1 MSSLVSWYC
10 GLSLFARISLW
21 VVPLYAFLV
30 WLVLSPFVGWLQRA
44 GKAKACLRTER
55 FLRSGYFGLATCF
68 SGNIGAGK
76 TTCASAVSN
85 VLSKILREN
94 ASNKVAEIRLLLS
107 DVDFNIVDKVVSSAF
122 FDVHLT
128 NTDAIMDF
136 LLTRFPELSDRIEG
150 QFYDTALYPVTRV
163 SLLRDY
169 IDAELAVLRNRY
181 VYFIRRMFYCWPT
194 DSWSMRFDSSMIDI
208 KDRCLSCD
216 YKIQRYSVVF
226 EDEKTLGDKT
236 SLNFSAVAKADGGG
250 DSWIRLIRQL
260 GKGSIFYLTTC
271 QDFGRIVKEEREL
284 FTGIFYIVRRK
295 ELRLFSAEEIFVD
308 VAFDLLGR
316 LSVFLDGIR
325 EAFRV
330 ARFRRVSDRLAVF
343 SGASALVSSDD
354 GFSVSPSASLLEE
367 AERLSSSV
375 PLRVS
380 RIRSLMKGLLDRRNR
395 IFADS
400 YISYCGSYWTSAD
413 DVGRAPADCRS
424 FCAPKLD
431 LVFPLCFAYGSVD
444 TYSFSIVNDYLSLVS
459 VRKADFYDPADRSVP
474 RESDEE
480 FSRFVRGVLVKNR
493 DRHSSSDLGDD
504 MG

>member
-1 MSSLVSWYC
+1 MSSWYC
-10 GLSLFARISLW
+10 GLPFFARLSLFFL
-21 VVPLYAFLV
+21 PFYAFLV
-30 WLVLSPFVGWLQRA
+30 WLALSPFVGWLQRA
-44 GKAKACLRTER
+44 GKAKACLRTEN

-122 FDVHLT
+122 FDAHLT

-136 LLTRFPELSDRIEG
+136 LFANFPDLSERIDG
-150 QFYDTALYPVTRV
+150 RFYDTALFPLTRV

-194 DSWSMRFDSSMIDI
+194 DSWAMSFEPDMISI
-208 KDRCLSCD
+208 KDRCLSRD
-216 YKIQRYSVVF
+216 YKLQRYSVVF

-260 GKGSIFYLTTC
+260 GKGSVYYLTTC

-284 FTGIFYIVRRK
+284 FTGIFYVVRRK
-295 ELRLFSAEEIFVD
+295 ELRLFSPEEIFVD
-308 VAFDLLGR
+308 VAFDFLGR
-316 LSVFLDGIR
+316 FSVFWDGIR

-330 ARFRRVSDRLAVF
+330 ARFRRVSERLAVF
-343 SGASALVSSDD
+343 SGASALVSPDD
-354 GFSVSPSASLLEE
+354 GFSFSPPPSLIAE

-380 RIRSLMKGLLDRRNR
+380 HVRSLMKRLLDRRNR
-395 IFADS
+395 LFADS
-400 YISYCGSYWTSAD
+400 YISYRGSYWTSAD
-413 DVGRAPADCRS
+413 DVGRSPPDCRS

-431 LVFPLCFAYGSVD
+431 LVFPICFAYGSVD
-444 TYSFSIVNDYLSLVS
+444 TYSFSIVNDYLSLLS

-480 FSRFVRGVLVKNR
+480 FSRFVRDVLVKNR
-493 DRHSSSDLGDD
+493 DRRSSADDFSDD
-504 MG
+504 MC